1 MQLTRNLLP
10 ALGVSALFLGMGFT
24 PAPADASPTCNAE
37 RRACRQ
43 GTQWIFKGCKA
54 QCRGDF
60 QGDPA
65 NREACYLAC
74 QNTRDLV
81 DRPGCDDLRTA
92 CRATVDASGDPTCAN
107 ACAPP
112 FRQCVRDAR
121 AARKGAL
128 KTCRQLAR
136 DGNDVCKAG
145 PPPAKECKALVKEQ
159 LGVCLN
165 NAGNTA
171 SNQVATLCIAPA
183 DTCVGA
189 SCPAAP

>member
-1 MQLTRNLLP
+1 MRLTRNLLP
-10 ALGVSALFLGMGFT
+10 ALAVGALFLGMGFA
-24 PAPADASPTCNAE
+24 PAPADASATCNAE

-54 QCRGDF
+54 QCRGDN
-60 QGDPA
+60 QKKPEL
-65 NREACYLAC
+65 REPCYLGCENLRAAA
-74 QNTRDLV
+74 
-81 DRPGCDDLRTA
+81 RPGCDDLRTD
-92 CRATVDASGDPTCAN
+92 CRATVNASLDPMCAN
-107 ACAPP
+107 DCAPP

-121 AARKGAL
+121 AARKDAL
-128 KTCRQLAR
+128 KACRQLAR

-145 PPPAKECKALVKEQ
+145 PPPAKECKALVKKQ

-189 SCPAAP
+189 SCPPAS